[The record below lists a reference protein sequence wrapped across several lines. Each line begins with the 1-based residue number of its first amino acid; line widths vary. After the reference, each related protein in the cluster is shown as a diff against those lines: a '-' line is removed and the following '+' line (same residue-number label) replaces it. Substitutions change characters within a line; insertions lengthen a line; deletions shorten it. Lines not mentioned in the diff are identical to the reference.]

1 MTLDEYRTWAAPRC
15 KSVPHLA
22 DDMPCLVW
30 QGATINRG
38 RDPRAVMKR
47 GARPTQVRRG
57 AWDALHPDTPLGKDA
72 TRPSC
77 DCALCVEPTHLRR
90 VTQSEYRSVP
100 KSASGRL
107 NMQIAALAS
116 RSKVADRKQVVRIVQ
131 ASARPAS
138 HLAAEIGIGEDTVRN
153 IRAGKWDRAVL
164 GASPWSG
171 LGAR

>member
-1 MTLDEYRTWAAPRC
+1 MTLDEFRTWAAPRC

-22 DDMPCLVW
+22 DDMPCLIW

-72 TRPSC
+72 TRPAC
-77 DCALCVEPTHLRR
+77 DCAMCVEPTHLRR

-100 KSASGRL
+100 KSAAGRL
-107 NMQIAALAS
+107 NMQRAALAS
-116 RSKVADRKQVVRIVQ
+116 RSRVSPQHVRIVQ
-131 ASARPAS
+131 ASDRPAS
-138 HLAAEIGIGEDTVRN
+138 HMAAELGLCPDTVSR
-153 IRAGKWDRAVL
+153 IRHGKWDRAVL

>member
-1 MTLDEYRTWAAPRC
+1 MTLDEFRTWAAPRC
-15 KSVPHLA
+15 KTVPHLA
-22 DDMPCLVW
+22 DDMPCLIW

-100 KSASGRL
+100 KSVAGRL
-107 NMQIAALAS
+107 NMQRAALLS
-116 RSKVADRKQVVRIVQ
+116 RSKVSAQNVRIVQ
-131 ASARPAS
+131 ASDRPAK
-138 HLAAEIGIGEDTVRN
+138 HLAHELGLCPDTVAG
-153 IRAGKWDRAVL
+153 IRSGRWDRAVL

-171 LGAR
+171 LGART